1 MNMSLPFL
9 DDKKFQVIPG
19 ITRDSDKSNDQVL
32 LEKTGHELMQS
43 IHRKDI
49 RAIRD
54 SLQAIVTMIKNE
66 DKE

>member
-32 LEKTGHELMQS
+32 YEKTGHELMQS
-43 IHRKDI
+43 IHKKDI